1 MTGSA
6 LRPPFRYAP
15 LRPKGRQEREK
26 TLNLNCPVKRNHLTI
41 RRYMGMEEI
50 GNGIWMMYYRDVFLG
65 YFDEKLI
72 NRKEQYLKLANK
84 VV

>member
-1 MTGSA
+1 MKNGAIRWGAYNWVFVSEA
-6 LRPPFRYAP
+6 A
-15 LRPKGRQEREK
+15 K
-26 TLNLNCPVKRNHLTI
+26 

-50 GNGIWMMYYRDVFLG
+50 GNGIWMMYYRHVLLG